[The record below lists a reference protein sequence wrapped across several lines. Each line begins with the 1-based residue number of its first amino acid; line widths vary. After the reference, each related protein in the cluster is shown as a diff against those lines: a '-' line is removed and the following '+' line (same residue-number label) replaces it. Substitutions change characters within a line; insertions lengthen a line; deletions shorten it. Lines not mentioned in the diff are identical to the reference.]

1 MGLRV
6 DSQVLREEVE
16 QLKTMKKIIEECVG
30 LLNEK
35 KSEGKNEERRG
46 ELAAPIEV
54 KNEKNQEKG
63 GFVIKKAVEKDP
75 FAANPLL
82 RKK

>member
-1 MGLRV
+1 M
-6 DSQVLREEVE
+6 D

-35 KSEGKNEERRG
+35 KSEGKNEERT
-46 ELAAPIEV
+46 APPEV
-54 KNEKNQEKG
+54 KNEKKEEKG

-75 FAANPLL
+75 FSANPLL

>member
-1 MGLRV
+1 M
-6 DSQVLREEVE
+6 D
-16 QLKTMKKIIEECVG
+16 QLKTMKKMIEECVG

-35 KSEGKNEERRG
+35 KSESKNEEKRN
-46 ELAAPIEV
+46 EQAAPGEG

>member
-1 MGLRV
+1 M
-6 DSQVLREEVE
+6 REELD
-16 QLKTMKKIIEECVG
+16 QLKTMKKMIEECVG

-35 KSEGKNEERRG
+35 KNEERKN
-46 ELAAPIEV
+46 EQTPPAEA
-54 KNEKNQEKG
+54 KNEKKEEKG

-82 RKK
+82 RKKWIE